1 VVDQPE
7 TALRGMRQSAS
18 ALAAPVMAL
27 LVLSRKLAPSEVRAA
42 AEVVAS
48 TRVPAAVACEAC
60 EVARR
65 ASCAW
70 AKLPE
75 SAIPWAIWSWRA
87 AVLMNCCRRVTPVA
101 KSAAAVAFWSVK
113 TAAWEPMPTVIRALS
128 PAAND
133 WSPMSQARCLISAD
147 KPAVAEEAV
156 LFEASA
162 VLVLFEASAVLV
174 LFEASAVPEVSVLF
188 DASAVDETV
197 LLSADAA
204 ELSTA
209 AALLEAPVPWIPFE
223 ALAFLAASA
232 PANAAANPPAALP
245 APPLLATVVDFWW
258 AGAAATEVTAIK
270 AKRAAVNFI
279 V

>member
-48 TRVPAAVACEAC
+48 TRVPAAVACEAWS
-60 EVARR
+60 VARR
-65 ASCAW
+65 ASCGW
-70 AKLPE
+70 AKLSV

-101 KSAAAVAFWSVK
+101 KSVASVVFWSVK

-133 WSPMSQARCLISAD
+133 WSPMSQSRCLISAD
-147 KPAVAEEAV
+147 KPAVAE
-156 LFEASA
+156 ASA
-162 VLVLFEASAVLV
+162 VL
-174 LFEASAVPEVSVLF
+174 VLF

-209 AALLEAPVPWIPFE
+209 AALLEAPEPCDPFE

-232 PANAAANPPAALP
+232 PANAAANPPAAALP

>member
-27 LVLSRKLAPSEVRAA
+27 LVLSRKLLASVVRAS

-48 TRVPAAVACEAC
+48 TRVAAVVACEVWS
-60 EVARR
+60 VARR
-65 ASCAW
+65 ASCGW
-70 AKLPE
+70 AKLSS

-87 AVLMNCCRRVTPVA
+87 AVLMNCCRRVTPVL
-101 KSAAAVAFWSVK
+101 KSAASVVFWSVK

-133 WSPMSQARCLISAD
+133 WSPMSQSRCLISAV
-147 KPAVAEEAV
+147 KPAVAEEESV

-162 VLVLFEASAVLV
+162 VLEVSVLFEASAV
-174 LFEASAVPEVSVLF
+174 SEVSVLF
-188 DASAVDETV
+188 DASAVDEAV
-197 LLSADAA
+197 LLSADAESSTELAA

-209 AALLEAPVPWIPFE
+209 AALFDPFE
-223 ALAFLAASA
+223 AFDFLAASA

-245 APPLLATVVDFWW
+245 APPPLATVVDFWW

>member
-101 KSAAAVAFWSVK
+101 KSVASVVFWSVK

-133 WSPMSQARCLISAD
+133 WSPMSQSRCLISAD
-147 KPAVAEEAV
+147 KPAVA
-156 LFEASA
+156 EASA

-174 LFEASAVPEVSVLF
+174 LFEASAVSEESVLF

-209 AALLEAPVPWIPFE
+209 AALLEAPEPCDPFE

-232 PANAAANPPAALP
+232 PANAAANPPAAALP

>member
-1 VVDQPE
+1 
-7 TALRGMRQSAS
+7 
-18 ALAAPVMAL
+18 
-27 LVLSRKLAPSEVRAA
+27 LVLSRKLLASVVRAS

-48 TRVPAAVACEAC
+48 TRVAAVVACEAWS
-60 EVARR
+60 VARR
-65 ASCAW
+65 ASCGW
-70 AKLPE
+70 AKLSS

-87 AVLMNCCRRVTPVA
+87 AVLMNCCRRVTPVL
-101 KSAAAVAFWSVK
+101 KSAASVVFWSVK

-133 WSPMSQARCLISAD
+133 WSPMSQSRCLISAV
-147 KPAVAEEAV
+147 KPAVAEEESV

-162 VLVLFEASAVLV
+162 VLEVSVLFEASAVLEVSV
-174 LFEASAVPEVSVLF
+174 LFEASAVLEVSVLF

-197 LLSADAA
+197 LLSADAESSTEPAA
-204 ELSTA
+204 ELSAA
-209 AALLEAPVPWIPFE
+209 AALFDPFE
-223 ALAFLAASA
+223 AFDFLAASA
-232 PANAAANPPAALP
+232 PANAAANPPATLP